1 MDPELLLLDE
11 ATAALDP
18 AAEAAVLAATDRLA
32 RGRTTIVVAH
42 RLTTASRADRIVVMD
57 HGRVA
62 EIGTHAELL
71 TRGGVY
77 ARLYSQEP

>member
-1 MDPELLLLDE
+1 M
-11 ATAALDP
+11 
-18 AAEAAVLAATDRLA
+18 
-32 RGRTTIVVAH
+32 VAH